1 VTERNDT
8 SSSAPDTGTSD
19 GFEGYKFRIVLLGE
33 AAVGKSSL
41 LRRYT
46 ENTFDEEYKQ
56 TIGTTFATKDVD
68 VTDSEGDVRKV
79 RLNVWDMGGQSTYR
93 ELRRQFMKGASAAII
108 VYDVTRPDTFMAMN
122 NWFESFKEV
131 CPDTPVLIS
140 ANKVDLNDQ
149 RMVPQE
155 PGMML
160 RDWFQSEYFE
170 TSAKTGDEVNNVF
183 SRTAEVVLAK
193 ALSESKSPLM

>member
-1 VTERNDT
+1 MTERNDA
-8 SSSAPDTGTSD
+8 SDASPDNSASD

-46 ENTFDEEYKQ
+46 ENAFDEEYKQ

-68 VTDSEGDVRKV
+68 VTDSGGEVRKV

-108 VYDVTRPDTFMAMN
+108 VYDVTRPETFMAMN

-131 CPDTPVLIS
+131 CPDSPVLIS
-140 ANKVDLNDQ
+140 ANKIDLVEQ
-149 RMVPQE
+149 RMVPTE
-155 PGMML
+155 PGRML

-193 ALSESKSPLM
+193 ALAESKSPIM

>member
-1 VTERNDT
+1 MTERNETADT
-8 SSSAPDTGTSD
+8 STDD

-33 AAVGKSSL
+33 AAVGKTSL

-46 ENTFDEEYKQ
+46 ENLFDEEYKQ

-68 VTDSEGDVRKV
+68 VKDSEGEVRRV

-108 VYDVTRPDTFMAMN
+108 VYDVTRPETFMAMN

-131 CPDTPVLIS
+131 CPDSPVLIS
-140 ANKVDLNDQ
+140 ANKIDLTDQ

-155 PGMML
+155 PGRML
-160 RDWFQSEYFE
+160 RDWFQAEYFE
-170 TSAKTGDEVNNVF
+170 TSAKTGDEVTNVF
-183 SRTAEVVLAK
+183 SRTAAVVLDK

>member
-1 VTERNDT
+1 VTERIETSDT
-8 SSSAPDTGTSD
+8 STDD

-33 AAVGKSSL
+33 AAVGKTSL

-46 ENTFDEEYKQ
+46 ENIFDEEYKQ

-68 VTDSEGDVRKV
+68 VKDSEGEVRKV

-108 VYDVTRPDTFMAMN
+108 VFDVTRPETFMAMN

-131 CPDTPVLIS
+131 CPDSPVLIS
-140 ANKVDLNDQ
+140 ANKIDLTEQ

-155 PGMML
+155 PGVML

-183 SRTAEVVLAK
+183 SRTAEVVLDK

>member
-1 VTERNDT
+1 MTERNDASDT
-8 SSSAPDTGTSD
+8 LPDTSASD
-19 GFEGYKFRIVLLGE
+19 GFGGYKFRIVLLGE

-46 ENTFDEEYKQ
+46 ENAFDEEYKQ

-68 VTDSEGDVRKV
+68 VTDSGGEVRKV

-108 VYDVTRPDTFMAMN
+108 VYDVTRPETFMAMN

-131 CPDTPVLIS
+131 CPESPVLIS
-140 ANKVDLNDQ
+140 ANKIDLIDQ
-149 RMVPQE
+149 RMVPSE
-155 PGMML
+155 PGRML
-160 RDWFQSEYFE
+160 RDWFQAEYFE

-193 ALSESKSPLM
+193 ALSESKSLLM

>member
-1 VTERNDT
+1 MAQSND
-8 SSSAPDTGTSD
+8 SSAATSDD

-33 AAVGKSSL
+33 AAVGKTSL
-41 LRRYT
+41 VRRYT
-46 ENTFDEEYKQ
+46 ENVFDEEYKQ
-56 TIGTTFATKDVD
+56 TIGTTFATKDID
-68 VTDSEGDVRKV
+68 VTDGEGNVRRV
-79 RLNVWDMGGQSTYR
+79 RLNIWDMGGQSTYR
-93 ELRRQFMKGASAAII
+93 ELRRQFMKGASGAVI
-108 VYDVTRPDTFMAMN
+108 VYDVTRPETFMAMN

-131 CPDTPVLIS
+131 CPDSPVIIS
-140 ANKVDLNDQ
+140 ANKVDLTES

-160 RDWFQSEYFE
+160 RDWFQAEYFE

-183 SRTAEVVLAK
+183 IRAAEVVLEK

>member
-1 VTERNDT
+1 MSERNDT
-8 SSSAPDTGTSD
+8 SDAIADAGASD
-19 GFEGYKFRIVLLGE
+19 GFDGYKFRIVLLGE

-41 LRRYT
+41 LRRYA
-46 ENTFDEEYKQ
+46 ENAFDEEYKQ

-68 VTDSEGDVRKV
+68 VTDSQGEVRKV

-108 VYDVTRPDTFMAMN
+108 VYDVTRPETFMAMN

-131 CPDTPVLIS
+131 CPDSPALIC
-140 ANKVDLNDQ
+140 ANKVDLADK
-149 RMVPQE
+149 RMVPEE
-155 PGMML
+155 PGRML

-183 SRTAEVVLAK
+183 SRTADVVLVK

>member
-1 VTERNDT
+1 MTERNNT
-8 SSSAPDTGTSD
+8 SDALPDTGVSD
-19 GFEGYKFRIVLLGE
+19 GYEGYKFRIVLLGE

-46 ENTFDEEYKQ
+46 ENIFDEEYKQ

-68 VTDSEGDVRKV
+68 VTDSEGEVRKV

-108 VYDVTRPDTFMAMN
+108 VYDVTRPETFMAMN

-131 CPDTPVLIS
+131 CPDTPVLVS
-140 ANKVDLNDQ
+140 ANKVDLADK
-149 RMVPQE
+149 RMVPAE
-155 PGMML
+155 PGRML
-160 RDWFQSEYFE
+160 RDWFQAEYFE
-170 TSAKTGDEVNNVF
+170 TSAKTGVEVNNVF
-183 SRTAEVVLAK
+183 ARMAEVVLVK
-193 ALSESKSPLM
+193 ALSESKSPMV